1 MTDLDIAVTDDPE
14 NSRYAVTVDGAPAG
28 GAYYRFRD
36 GRVVFTHTEV
46 DPVWEGRGVGSALA
60 RAALDDVRRTGRHAI
75 PLCPFIAG
83 WIRKHPDYLDVVDE
97 HYRATV
103 S

>member
-1 MTDLDIAVTDDPE
+1 MTDLAIAVADEPGQH
-14 NSRYAVTVDGAPAG
+14 RYAVTVDGVVAG
-28 GAYYRFRD
+28 AAYYEVRG

-60 RAALDDVRRTGRHAI
+60 RAALDDVRRTGRQAI

-83 WIRKHPDYLDVVDE
+83 WLRRHPDQLDVVDE
-97 HYRATV
+97 RYRARLT
-103 S
+103 

>member
-1 MTDLDIAVTDDPE
+1 VTELDIAVADDPDQH
-14 NSRYAVTVDGAPAG
+14 RYAVTVDGVLAG
-28 GAYYRFRD
+28 GAYYEHRD

-46 DPVWEGRGVGSALA
+46 DPAWEGRGVGSALA
-60 RAALDDVRRTGRHAI
+60 RYALDDVRHTGRHAI

-97 HYRATV
+97 HHRDRV
-103 S
+103 G

>member
-1 MTDLDIAVTDDPE
+1 MSDLAIAVTDDTE
-14 NSRYAVTVDGAPAG
+14 HHRYAVAVDGVPAG
-28 GAYYRFRD
+28 GAYYRHED

-75 PLCPFIAG
+75 PRCPFIAG
-83 WIRKHPDYLDVVDE
+83 WIRRHPEYLDVVDE
-97 HYRATV
+97 EHRA
-103 S
+103 SLG